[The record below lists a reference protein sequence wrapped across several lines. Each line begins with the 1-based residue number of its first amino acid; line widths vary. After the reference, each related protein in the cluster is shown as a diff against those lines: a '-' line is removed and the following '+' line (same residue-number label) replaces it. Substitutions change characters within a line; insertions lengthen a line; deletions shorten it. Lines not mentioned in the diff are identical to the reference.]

1 MDTETS
7 AAIERLL
14 EIAGNDTGQSRRVAD
29 FLLAWWNAET
39 CGGFDLTDAWCCD
52 DAIAQDMVRIFTF
65 VAHHRHYPD
74 TLGFGPW
81 FEKIVQQWRPQ
92 LVQ

>member
-1 MDTETS
+1 MDTETT

-14 EIAGNDTGQSRRVAD
+14 KIAGSDTGQSRRVAD

-39 CGGFDLTDAWCCD
+39 CGGFDLTDAWGCD
-52 DAIAQDMVRIFTF
+52 DVIVQDMVRIFAYA
-65 VAHHRHYPD
+65 VSHRHYPD
-74 TLGFGPW
+74 TLGFGPR
-81 FEKIVQQWRPQ
+81 FEQIVRQWRPE